1 MALRLVPWAAVT
13 VRGWQDSPVAWIGM
27 EHSSRHNLGLAG
39 SESSYMVL
47 AMPDKDLLILRA
59 LGSGDAPE

>member
-1 MALRLVPWAAVT
+1 
-13 VRGWQDSPVAWIGM
+13 M